1 MQFYLINLHK
11 KAVSLSL
18 GIRIVLFGSD
28 LDLLDMFGNGRGG
41 GVTT

>member
-28 LDLLDMFGNGRGG
+28 LLDMFGDGRGG
-41 GVTT
+41 G